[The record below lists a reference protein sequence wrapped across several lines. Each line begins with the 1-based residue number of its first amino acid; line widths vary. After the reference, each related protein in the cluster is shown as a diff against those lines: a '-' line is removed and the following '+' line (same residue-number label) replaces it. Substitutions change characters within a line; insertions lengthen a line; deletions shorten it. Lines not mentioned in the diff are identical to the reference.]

1 MMFRLIVR
9 FRPSG
14 GGTQIGDPLW
24 MEAQGNDAAPRM
36 HEAVRQGGFFY
47 ALLTPA
53 ITVRSKG
60 SMTVKDTKTG
70 IDRRGLL
77 KVRGTT
83 ALLTAVQQAF
93 PSGAFAAGP
102 GPETKGA
109 KLGFI
114 ALTDAAPLIIAKEL
128 GLFAKYGMPDVEVL
142 KQASWAATRDNI
154 VLGAGGGGIDGAHI
168 LTPMPYF
175 LTLGTIGKAT
185 PMNILAR
192 LNVNG
197 QGISVEKE
205 YLSAKADLNAA
216 KMKGIIAKR
225 KAAGNKITMAMTFPG
240 GTHDMWIRY
249 WLAAG
254 GIDPDKDVELITI
267 PPPQMVANMKA
278 NTMEAFC
285 VGEPWHDQLIAQG
298 LGYTAVSTG
307 PMWMNHPEKSFA
319 MRADWVAQNPRAAV
333 AITAAIIEA
342 QRWCD
347 NPANNAKLATTIGG
361 RDWLKVPATDIQD
374 RLAGNFNMG
383 DGRVFKN
390 APFKMKFFNGY
401 ASFPYKSH
409 ELWFL
414 TENQRWG
421 KLPMNL
427 NTKAVI
433 AKVNRSDIWRKAAG
447 AIGGK
452 GPAGDSRGVEKFF
465 DGKTFDPGNPK
476 AYLASLA
483 IKRV

>member
-1 MMFRLIVR
+1 MDDINK
-9 FRPSG
+9 G
-14 GGTQIGDPLW
+14 GE
-24 MEAQGNDAAPRM
+24 ME
-36 HEAVRQGGFFY
+36 
-47 ALLTPA
+47 
-53 ITVRSKG
+53 
-60 SMTVKDTKTG
+60 
-70 IDRRGLL
+70 RRGFL
-77 KVRGTT
+77 KLGGAAAAVS
-83 ALLTAVQQAF
+83 AVQAAF
-93 PSGAFAAGP
+93 PGGAFAQGAGP
-102 GPETKGA
+102 EVKGA

-114 ALTDAAPLIIAKEL
+114 ALTDAAPLIVAKEL
-128 GLFAKYGMPDVEVL
+128 GLFAKYGMPGVEVL
-142 KQASWAATRDNI
+142 KQASWAATRDNL

-175 LTLGTIGKAT
+175 LTMGTIGKAT

-205 YLSAKADLNAA
+205 YLSAKADINSA

-240 GTHDMWIRY
+240 GTHDMWLRY

-254 GIDPDKDVELITI
+254 GIDPDKDLELITI

-285 VGEPWHDQLIAQG
+285 VGEPWHDQLISQG

-307 PMWMNHPEKSFA
+307 QMWMNHPEKSFA
-319 MRADWVAQNPRAAV
+319 MRADWVAKYPKAAV
-333 AITAAIIEA
+333 AITAAVIEA
-342 QRWCD
+342 QRWAD
-347 NPANNAKLATTIGG
+347 NPANNLKLAEMIGG
-361 RDWLKVPATDIQD
+361 RDWLKVAPKDIQD
-374 RLAGNFNMG
+374 RLAGNFSMG

-390 APFKMKFFNGY
+390 AAFKMKFFASN

-409 ELWFL
+409 DLWFL

-421 KLPMNL
+421 KLPVGL
-427 NTKAVI
+427 NTKSVI
-433 AKVNRSDIWRKAAG
+433 AKVNRSDIWRKAA
-447 AIGGK
+447 ALAKVPAAQIPK
-452 GPAGDSRGVEKFF
+452 GESRGVEKFF
-465 DGKTFDPGNPK
+465 DGKVFDPGNPA
-476 AYLASLA
+476 AYLKSLA

>member
-1 MMFRLIVR
+1 MADDNKKDINE
-9 FRPSG
+9 
-14 GGTQIGDPLW
+14 I
-24 MEAQGNDAAPRM
+24 AAAPL
-36 HEAVRQGGFFY
+36 E
-47 ALLTPA
+47 
-53 ITVRSKG
+53 
-60 SMTVKDTKTG
+60 
-70 IDRRGLL
+70 RRGFL
-77 KVRGTT
+77 KIGGAAAT
-83 ALLTAVQQAF
+83 AALFEAAHMAL
-93 PSGAFAAGP
+93 PGGAFAAAP
-102 GPETKGA
+102 GPEVKGA

-114 ALTDAAPLIIAKEL
+114 ALTDSSPLIIAKEL
-128 GLFAKYGMPDVEVL
+128 GLFAKYGMPDVQVT
-142 KQASWAATRDNI
+142 KQASWGATRDNL
-154 VLGAGGGGIDGAHI
+154 VLGSGGGGIDGAHI

-175 LTLGTIGKAT
+175 MTLGTITQGKPV

-205 YLSAKADLNAA
+205 YLTAHADLNAG

-240 GTHDMWIRY
+240 GTHDLWLRY

-254 GIDPDKDVELITI
+254 GLDPDKDLEVITI

-285 VGEPWHDQLIAQG
+285 VGEPWNDQLVAQG
-298 LGYTAVSTG
+298 IGYTAVSTG
-307 PMWMNHPEKSFA
+307 QMWMNHPEKSFA
-319 MRADWVAQNPRAAV
+319 MRADWVAQNPKAAV
-333 AITAAIIEA
+333 AMTAAVIEA

-347 NPANNAKLATTIGG
+347 NPANIAKLAEIVGG
-361 RDWLKVPATDIQD
+361 RDWFKVPVTDIQD

-390 APFKMKFFNGY
+390 APFKMRFFAQN

-421 KLPMNL
+421 KLPMTL
-427 NTKAVI
+427 NKMGLI
-433 AKVNRSDIWRKAAG
+433 GKVNRSDIWRKAA
-447 AIGGK
+447 ATAK
-452 GPAGDSRGVEKFF
+452 VPAGLIPKGESRGVEKFF
-465 DGKTFDPGNPK
+465 DGKVFNPANPG